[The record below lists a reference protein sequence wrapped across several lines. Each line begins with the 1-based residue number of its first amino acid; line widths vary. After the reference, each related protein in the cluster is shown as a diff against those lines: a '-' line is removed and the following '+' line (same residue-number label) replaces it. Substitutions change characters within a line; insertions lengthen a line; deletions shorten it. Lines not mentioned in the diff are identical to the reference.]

1 MMLKKSVLIAGQH
14 ATSISLEEEFFAE
27 LQNIANE
34 QNISLNKLITAIDSK
49 RNTQNL
55 SSAIRL
61 YVLQYYKNKLIPP
74 E

>member
-1 MMLKKSVLIAGQH
+1 MLKKSVLIAGQH

>member
-1 MMLKKSVLIAGQH
+1 MLKKSVLIAGQH

-34 QNISLNKLITAIDSK
+34 QNISLNKLITAIDGK
-49 RNTQNL
+49 RSTQNL